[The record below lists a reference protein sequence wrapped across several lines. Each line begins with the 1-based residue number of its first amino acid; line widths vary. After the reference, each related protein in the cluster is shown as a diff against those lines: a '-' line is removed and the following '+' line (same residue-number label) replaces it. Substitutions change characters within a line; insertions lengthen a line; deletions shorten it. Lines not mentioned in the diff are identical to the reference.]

1 MWGGRASTK
10 QAQWTKCG
18 VRFNTIVGQ
27 CLVGNIYISKKL
39 LYPNKD
45 YHFKYLSCIT
55 LLKKKKSDVMLTIS
69 PFNPPKCPKLQSFSM
84 NKVNEKKKNSPWP
97 ASLWR
102 KRLNL
107 ALTKLPMRE
116 KGDLEYSTKLSQEE
130 NDLEVSN
137 SLSIRSTFLGEK
149 DFLRENEIKWQSQPS
164 CLSGREREDLRYS
177 TKLLWREGIWWSQP
191 SKLPQGTSSLRREG
205 FHSPN

>member
-1 MWGGRASTK
+1 MK
-10 QAQWTKCG
+10 
-18 VRFNTIVGQ
+18 
-27 CLVGNIYISKKL
+27 
-39 LYPNKD
+39 
-45 YHFKYLSCIT
+45 
-55 LLKKKKSDVMLTIS
+55 
-69 PFNPPKCPKLQSFSM
+69 
-84 NKVNEKKKNSPWP
+84 KKKNSPWP

-149 DFLRENEIKWQSQPS
+149 DFLRENEIK
-164 CLSGREREDLRYS
+164 
-177 TKLLWREGIWWSQP
+177 
-191 SKLPQGTSSLRREG
+191 
-205 FHSPN
+205 